1 VNPEIPVINIC
12 TESHVLFNYEKV
24 IDFHDLNEIINDFK
38 SDLINDSLNLKKCP
52 KFERK
57 YIYKAKEC
65 ILDNDYILVKW
76 YKFKDYIFKNMIN
89 NSNYNDM
96 KNMTPNVN
104 DFIKCKKTDE
114 NLMRNCSEFLDIK
127 QNIFSNDF
135 GICYEFRKSIKY
147 NFDSII
153 FVLDYKRV
161 QQIFNF
167 IHLIQFDVFKQLDS
181 YLWKSLQL
189 NHFSD
194 KYFKVFIYSD
204 DYRGLNWLRDRALVI
219 DELGIR
225 GEIIVSKTTVEWLST
240 PYMIECRNYSK
251 FYMNYIII

>member
-1 VNPEIPVINIC
+1 
-12 TESHVLFNYEKV
+12 
-24 IDFHDLNEIINDFK
+24 
-38 SDLINDSLNLKKCP
+38 
-52 KFERK
+52 
-57 YIYKAKEC
+57 
-65 ILDNDYILVKW
+65 
-76 YKFKDYIFKNMIN
+76 
-89 NSNYNDM
+89 
-96 KNMTPNVN
+96 MTLNVN
-104 DFIKCKKTDE
+104 DFIKCIKTDE

-127 QNIFSNDF
+127 QNIFANDF
-135 GICYEFRKSIKY
+135 GICYKFRKSIKY

-153 FVLDYKRV
+153 FVLNYKRV

-167 IHLIQFDVFKQLDS
+167 IHLLDLDVFKHIEY
-181 YLWKSLQL
+181 YLWESLQL